1 MNKKCVTVKKLNVI
15 EDDILNLGKDFPVC
29 DFIFRNYH
37 NFNARVVRDAFLAY
51 WRHIDN
57 GGKMFWAVAGAMSS
71 AQTGITIAP
80 AIRAGLIHGLSV
92 TGANLEESL
101 FRLVA
106 HDNYK
111 DFPDYRYFTKED
123 DTRLLTDGLRR
134 VTDTSIP
141 EDEAFRAVEK
151 IMVPMWKKAT
161 KAKKSRFWHEYF
173 YDLIRNLNPDI
184 YEGNPEDC
192 WLLAAA
198 QTALPVVVP
207 GYEDS
212 TFGNIFASYVKTGE
226 CNSSIA
232 KPGIEYMVSFYEQ
245 YRELSKGEG
254 VGFFQI
260 GGGIAGDFPI
270 CVVPSIKYD
279 LQKKVKPWAYFCQIS
294 DSTTSYGSY
303 SGATPNEKITW
314 DKLTKDTP
322 MFVIESDAT
331 IVAPLILNALLEC
344 KRKPDK
350 ARAFINRFM
359 SEKK

>member
-1 MNKKCVTVKKLNVI
+1 MSDL
-15 EDDILNLGKDFPVC
+15 PVLE
-29 DFIFRNYH
+29 FVLRNYQ
-37 NFNARVVRDAFLAY
+37 NFNARVTRDALLAY
-51 WRHIDN
+51 WSHLES
-57 GGKMFWAVAGAMSS
+57 GGKMFWTLAGAMSS
-71 AQTGITIAP
+71 AQLGISLAP
-80 AIRAGLIHGLSV
+80 AIREGILHGISA

-106 HDNYK
+106 NNSYK
-111 DFPDYRYFTKED
+111 DFPEYRYFTKSD
-123 DTRLLTDGLRR
+123 DTKILKARMRR

-151 IMVPMWKKAT
+151 FIVPMWEQA
-161 KAKKSRFWHEYF
+161 SRDNSRRFWHEYF
-173 YDLIRNLNPDI
+173 YELVRKLPAKLH
-184 YEGNPEDC
+184 EGKAEES

-198 QTALPVVVP
+198 KANLPMVVP

-212 TFGNIFASYVKTGE
+212 TFGNIFASHVKLAE
-226 CNSSIA
+226 CSASIV
-232 KPGIEYMVSFYEQ
+232 KSGIEYMAEFYDQ
-245 YRELSKGEG
+245 YGELSQGAG

-279 LQKKVKPWAYFCQIS
+279 LQKKAKPWAYFCQIS

-314 DKLTKDTP
+314 DKLTEKTP

-331 IVAPLILNALLEC
+331 IVAPLMLTALLEC
-344 KRKPDK
+344 KRHSK
-350 ARAFINRFM
+350 AANKLIAKW
-359 SEKK
+359 SKK

>member
-1 MNKKCVTVKKLNVI
+1 MSNSELP
-15 EDDILNLGKDFPVC
+15 ILEFVL
-29 DFIFRNYH
+29 RNYK
-37 NFNARVVRDAFLAY
+37 NFNSRATRDALVAY
-51 WRHIDN
+51 WRHVER
-57 GGKMFWAVAGAMSS
+57 GGKMFWAMAGAMSS
-71 AQTGITIAP
+71 AQLGITLAP

-106 HDNYK
+106 NHSYK
-111 DFPDYRYFTKED
+111 DFPDYRYFTKQD
-123 DTRLLTDGLRR
+123 DTKILEDRMRR

-151 IMVPMWKKAT
+151 FIVPMWKKAT
-161 KAKKSRFWHEYF
+161 DGKDRRFWHQYF
-173 YDLIRNLNPDI
+173 YELIQTIPADI
-184 YEGNPEDC
+184 YEGRADEC

-198 QTALPVVVP
+198 KANLPIVVP

-212 TFGNIFASYVKTGE
+212 TFGNIFASHVKLAE
-226 CNSSIA
+226 CDAGIVKS
-232 KPGIEYMVSFYEQ
+232 GIEYMAAFYDQ
-245 YRELSKGEG
+245 YRELSSGEG

-279 LQKKVKPWAYFCQIS
+279 LAEEVKPWAYFCQIS

-314 DKLTKDTP
+314 DKLTETTP

-331 IVAPLILNALLEC
+331 IVVPLVLSALLEC
-344 KRKPDK
+344 KQNPT
-350 ARAFINRFM
+350 RANELIAAVT
-359 SEKK
+359 K

>member
-1 MNKKCVTVKKLNVI
+1 MTTT
-15 EDDILNLGKDFPVC
+15 ETPILDFVL
-29 DFIFRNYH
+29 RNYT
-37 NFNARVVRDAFLAY
+37 NFNARSTRDALLAY
-51 WRHIDN
+51 WQHIAA
-57 GGKMFWAVAGAMSS
+57 GGKMFWAIAGAMSS
-71 AQTGITIAP
+71 ARLGITLAP

-106 HDNYK
+106 HEHYQ
-111 DFPDYRYFTKED
+111 DFPDYRYLRKED
-123 DTRLLTDGLRR
+123 DARILSARMRR

-151 IMVPMWKKAT
+151 IIVPMWIHA
-161 KAKKSRFWHEYF
+161 SGQGQRRFWHEYF
-173 YDLIRNLNPDI
+173 YELVQAV
-184 YEGNPEDC
+184 GPELQSGPPQEC

-198 QTALPVVVP
+198 QANLPLLVP

-226 CNSSIA
+226 CQASIV
-232 KPGIEYMVSFYEQ
+232 KSGIEYMAWFYDI
-245 YRELSKGEG
+245 YHTLSAGAG

-279 LQKKVKPWAYFCQIS
+279 LQQPVQPWAYFCQIS

-314 DKLTKDTP
+314 DKLTSETP

-331 IVAPLILNALLEC
+331 IVAPLILSALLEC
-344 KRKPDK
+344 QQHPVAAHTLIAAHR
-350 ARAFINRFM
+350 
-359 SEKK
+359 

>member
-1 MNKKCVTVKKLNVI
+1 MNPSLKTLGF
-15 EDDILNLGKDFPVC
+15 ILK
-29 DFIFRNYH
+29 NYK
-37 NFNARVVRDAFLAY
+37 NFNSRALKDATIAY
-51 WRHIDN
+51 WRHIEK
-57 GGKMFWAVAGAMSS
+57 GGKMFFAMGGAMSS
-71 AQTGITIAP
+71 AQLGITLAP
-80 AIRAGLIHGLSV
+80 AIRDGLISGMSV

-106 HDNYK
+106 HNSYK

-123 DTRLLTDGLRR
+123 DTKILEDRMRR

-141 EDEAFRAVEK
+141 EDEAFRVVEK
-151 IMVPMWKKAT
+151 QIVPTWKEAT
-161 KAKKSRFWHEYF
+161 EKGTRKFWHEYF
-173 YDLIRNLNPDI
+173 YDLIQSIDKEKH
-184 YEGNPEDC
+184 EGKTEEC

-198 QTALPVVVP
+198 ENNIPIVVP

-226 CNSSIA
+226 VSASIA
-232 KPGIEYMVSFYEQ
+232 KSGVEYMGAWYDQYE
-245 YRELSKGEG
+245 ELSKGPG

-260 GGGIAGDFPI
+260 GGGISGDFPI

-279 LQKKVKPWAYFCQIS
+279 LQKDVKPWAYFCQIS

-322 MFVIESDAT
+322 MFVVESDAT
-331 IVAPLILNALLEC
+331 IVVPLMLEALMEC
-344 KRKPDK
+344 KANPVEANELIKRYS
-350 ARAFINRFM
+350 A
-359 SEKK
+359 